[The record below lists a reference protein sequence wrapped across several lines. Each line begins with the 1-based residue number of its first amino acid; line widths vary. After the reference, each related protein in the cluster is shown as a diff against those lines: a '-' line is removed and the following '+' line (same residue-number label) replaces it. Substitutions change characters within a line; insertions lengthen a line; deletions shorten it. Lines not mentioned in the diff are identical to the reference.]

1 MAAFFEKRSVKLVVC
16 ILALLTSLSFYLWG
30 VTLTDNY
37 FWIYRCRFPE
47 EVVMCLLSLMG
58 MKAWLTTFGFT
69 LLSSRILA
77 WLLNVLSVVIPY
89 WFLLKRGERA
99 RYIYYFCAAL
109 IVMGPGIAK
118 CCTPDGFT
126 ALLLSM
132 LIVAF
137 VKFIQNPRKLL
148 PAALLAIFTA
158 LLTAM
163 RFPNIVVVP
172 FIAILMVLMMGKG
185 QRKWCY
191 AVSYVAF
198 SLVLYWGVMTLLL
211 GDTNCVA
218 RLGESFAKETGNVN
232 GRHTMMGLIL
242 RYGKSVLLSLIAL
255 FSIGLSC
262 FLSKRYFAEKKRV
275 GFVLAVLLGTV
286 LCYGILGRIG
296 VKLHSWPVCIAPLV
310 CLSLLYVASQSF
322 KGKNHTQAWLCVFLG
337 LVIFVP
343 SAGSDTGFQKS
354 LMSACGIIPIALVLL
369 KDKVRSMAYAHIA
382 LTVMLLTSIFMYDD
396 HITDNNAMS
405 SKSKLAGIMLPK
417 WQLESNQ
424 KIEDSLKPY
433 YKANHTIFYG
443 LDAHYWYF
451 YTDTPLL
458 YNPGF
463 WMLKDEEV
471 ALTKA
476 VKALQSDPQNVLV
489 DFTHSNKDFFLKKGV
504 KLVKETDQF
513 SVYFCSVKN

>member
-1 MAAFFEKRSVKLVVC
+1 MAAFLEKKSVKLVVC
-16 ILALLTSLSFYLWG
+16 ILALLTSLSFYMWG
-30 VTLTDNY
+30 VIMPDNY
-37 FWIYRCRFPE
+37 FWIYKCRVPE
-47 EVVMCLLSLMG
+47 ESVMCLLSFWG
-58 MKAWLTTFGFT
+58 MKLWFTTFGYT

-77 WLLNVLSVVIPY
+77 WLLNVLTVLISY
-89 WFLLKRGERA
+89 WFLLKKNERA
-99 RYIYYFCAAL
+99 KYVNYFSAAL
-109 IVMGPGIAK
+109 VVMGLGIAK

-132 LIVAF
+132 VIVAF
-137 VKFIQNPRKLL
+137 VKFIQNPHKQLL
-148 PAALLAIFTA
+148 AALLTIFTA

-172 FIAILMVLMMGKG
+172 FIAILMLLMMGKG
-185 QRKWCY
+185 KAKWYY
-191 AVSYVAF
+191 AVSYVVF
-198 SLVLYWGVMTLLL
+198 SLALYWGLATLLL
-211 GDTNCVA
+211 GDTDCVA

-232 GRHTMMGLIL
+232 GRHSMLGLFL

-262 FLSKRYFAEKKRV
+262 FLSKRYFAEKKKV
-275 GFVLAVLLGTV
+275 GFIFAVLLGTI
-286 LCYGILGRIG
+286 LCYGIIGRIG
-296 VKLHSWPVCIAPLV
+296 EKFHSWAVCIAPLV
-310 CLSLLYVASQSF
+310 SLSLLYVAYQAF
-322 KGKNHTQAWLCVFLG
+322 KSKNYAQVWICLFLG

-354 LMSACGIIPIALVLL
+354 LMSACGVIPIAVVFL
-369 KDKVRSMAYAHIA
+369 KEKLKSMTYVHIA
-382 LTVMLLTSIFMYDD
+382 LTVMLLNSIFMFND

-405 SKSKLAGIMLPK
+405 SKPKLAGIMLPK
-417 WQLESNQ
+417 WQLETDQ
-424 KIEDSLKPY
+424 EIEDGLKPY
-433 YKANHTIFYG
+433 YKADHTIFYG

-451 YTDTPLL
+451 YTDTHLL
-458 YNPGF
+458 YDPGF
-463 WMLKDEEV
+463 WMMKDEEI

-513 SVYFCSVKN
+513 SIYRN

>member
-1 MAAFFEKRSVKLVVC
+1 MKAFFEKTSVKLVVC
-16 ILALLTSLSFYLWG
+16 ILALLVSLSFYMWG

-37 FWIYRCRFPE
+37 FWIYKCRLPE
-47 EVVMCLLSLMG
+47 ENVMCLLSLMG

-77 WLLNVLSVVIPY
+77 WMLNVLTILIPY
-89 WFLLKRGERA
+89 WFLLKKDERGK
-99 RYIYYFCAAL
+99 YIYYFCAAL

-132 LIVAF
+132 VVVAF
-137 VKFIQNPRKLL
+137 VKFIQNRQKLM
-148 PAALLAIFTA
+148 PAVWLTFFTA

-163 RFPNIVVVP
+163 RFPNVVVVP

-185 QRKWCY
+185 KTKWYY
-191 AVSYVAF
+191 AVSYVIF
-198 SLVLYWGVMTLLL
+198 SLVLYWGVVTLLL
-211 GDTNCVA
+211 GDTDCVA
-218 RLGESFAKETGNVN
+218 RLGDSFAKETGNVN

-242 RYGKSVLLSLIAL
+242 RYAKSVLLSLIAL
-255 FSIGLSC
+255 LGIGLSC

-275 GFVLAVLLGTV
+275 GFIIAVILGTI

-296 VKLHSWPVCIAPLV
+296 EKFHSWPVCIAPLV
-310 CLSLLYVASQSF
+310 CLSLLFVAYRAYKSKDF
-322 KGKNHTQAWLCVFLG
+322 AQAWLCVFLG

-354 LMSACGIIPIALVLL
+354 LMSACGILPIAAVLL
-369 KDKVRSMAYAHIA
+369 KDKLRSMTYIHIA
-382 LTVMLLTSIFMYDD
+382 LTIMLVTSVFMYND

-405 SKSKLAGIMLPK
+405 SKPKLAGILLPK

-424 KIEDSLKPY
+424 KIEDGLKPY

-443 LDAHYWYF
+443 LDAHFWYF
-451 YTDTPLL
+451 YTDTQLL
-458 YNPGF
+458 YNSGF
-463 WMLKDEEV
+463 WMMQDEEV

-489 DFTHSNKDFFLKKGV
+489 DFTHSDKDFFLKKEL
-504 KLVKETDQF
+504 KLVKETEQF
-513 SVYFCSVKN
+513 SVYGN